1 MAQQETYFYG
11 QGKVDAAPIVN
22 GVVGKWRWI
31 QDVSAMSIQLAVDK
45 VEHKESFSGQKALV
59 RSFPIGKTATLNM
72 TLHSIGPDNLAMTLY
87 GKVVTKAAGTV
98 TGEVLPTALVAGDV
112 VALANPGVTNLIIT
126 DSAATPVTL
135 DPQYYLVPDNGA
147 YGEVQILGLPTTPP
161 TQPFKAAYGYSA
173 TKQVGLFTAPQPTIA
188 LRYKGI
194 NLAEGGA
201 PVIVE
206 LYKVATDP
214 LQELALISDG
224 NAVAGMQISGGIL
237 LDSSRPSSGDLGQFG
252 RIIQLG

>member
-1 MAQQETYFYG
+1 MAQETYFYG
-11 QGKVDAAPIVN
+11 QGQVDAAPIVN

-31 QDVSAMSIQLAVDK
+31 QDVSAMAIQLAVDK
-45 VEHKESFSGQKALV
+45 VEHKESYSGQKALV
-59 RSFPIGKTATLNM
+59 RSFPIGKTATINM
-72 TLHSIGPDNLAMTLY
+72 TLHSISPDNLALTLY

-98 TGEVLPTALVAGDV
+98 TAEPLPGALVAGDV
-112 VALANPGVTNLIIT
+112 VALANPGVTDLVIT
-126 DSAATPVTL
+126 DSAATPVEL
-135 DPQYYLVPDNGA
+135 DEQYYALLADGA
-147 YGEVQILGLPTTPP
+147 YGEVQILSLPTPAP
-161 TQPFKAAYGYSA
+161 TQPFKAAYGYAA
-173 TKQVGLFTAPQPTIA
+173 TKQVGMFTAPQPTIA

-214 LQELALISDG
+214 LQELALINDG

-237 LDSSRPSSGDLGQFG
+237 LDSSRPASDDLGQFG

>member
-1 MAQQETYFYG
+1 MAEETYFYG
-11 QGKVDAAPIVN
+11 QGKVEAAPIVN
-22 GVVGKWRWI
+22 GVIGKWRWI
-31 QDVSAMSIQLAVDK
+31 QDVSAMSIKLAVEK

-59 RSFPIGKTATLNM
+59 RSFPIGKTATVDM
-72 TLHSIGPDNLAMTLY
+72 TLHSIGPDNLGMTLY

-98 TGEVLPTALVAGDV
+98 TGEVLPAALVAGDLIT
-112 VALANPGVTNLIIT
+112 LANPGVSDVVIT
-126 DSAATPVTL
+126 DSAATPVVL
-135 DPQYYLVPDNGA
+135 DEQYYALPADGA
-147 YGEVQILGLPTTPP
+147 YGEVQILSLPLPAP
-161 TQPFKAAYGYSA
+161 TQPFKAAYGYAA
-173 TKQVGLFTAPQPTIA
+173 TKQVGMFTAPQPTVA

-224 NAVAGMQISGGIL
+224 NSVAGMQISGGIL
-237 LDSSRPSSGDLGQFG
+237 LDTSRPATGDLGQFG